1 MSDVADKVNRME
13 GVQQGLSD
21 YLPLL
26 LNRFENI
33 ERELRADLSSTRQE
47 LKADLSSTR
56 QELRATEQKIEADL
70 KATEQKIGADLN
82 ATNQKLESK
91 LNDIRTEARG
101 YSRTIIMS
109 VVGTGLAIA
118 ASIYFT

>member
-70 KATEQKIGADLN
+70 N
-82 ATNQKLESK
+82 AINQKLESK